1 MIAPAKR
8 PPLSPTVEPVIPP
21 HEKPIVFHSE
31 YHREEGQPFG
41 RCSYLVVVQ
50 DEALLALNHHHP
62 LRYATIRFNRC
73 APPYKRVEALAEALR
88 ESAGDVADKSKP
100 SFTGWLVRHREAV
113 LSAAGFICGMLV
125 GFLIA

>member
-1 MIAPAKR
+1 MPAAKR

-41 RCSYLVVVQ
+41 RCSFLVVVQ
-50 DEALLALNHHHP
+50 DEALLALNPSHP

-73 APPYKRVEALAEALR
+73 APPYRRVEALAEALR
-88 ESAGDVADKSKP
+88 ESAGEVEDKSKP
-100 SFTGWLVRHREAV
+100 SFRGWLVRHREAV
-113 LSAAGFICGMLV
+113 LFAAGFIAGLLF
-125 GFLIA
+125 GFLVA